1 MIVPQTKLE
10 IVSYLPTYI
19 NTKMTLTCHGT
30 MGVELGII
38 TKAFLLFALAP
49 LRVWVEANRAVEEYP
64 PTAAF
69 F

>member
-1 MIVPQTKLE
+1 
-10 IVSYLPTYI
+10 
-19 NTKMTLTCHGT
+19 